1 MSLDYS
7 NELIN
12 MIGALFIVLALIL
25 FLLYLIRHFRL
36 APFNKSRI
44 PLIRL
49 ISTLNLAPKRGIAI
63 VEVCGQWLVIG
74 IGAENVN
81 LISRFDRPSEA
92 EESETESPIFGE
104 RFHSILR
111 NISLKQSDP
120 KGEVEAGNNEKV

>member
-1 MSLDYS
+1 MDYS

-25 FLLYLIRHFRL
+25 FLLYLIRHFKL
-36 APFNKSRI
+36 TPFNKSRV

-63 VEVCGQWLVIG
+63 VEVCDQWLVIG

-92 EESETESPIFGE
+92 EESETESPIFGG